1 MILHLPAVLLSSH
14 LVLAAEQ
21 IPHFDLEPACRA
33 AADTAVA
40 PNRTP
45 DSCKHDENDAR
56 AKIEKEWSQFK
67 PADKSRCVRL
77 SGLGGMP
84 SYVELLTCLEMAKAA
99 STLPPG
105 DKLTGSSRK

>member
-1 MILHLPAVLLSSH
+1 MILHLAVGLLSSH
-14 LVLAAEQ
+14 IVLAAEQ
-21 IPHFDLEPACRA
+21 IPQFNIEPGCRA
-33 AADTAVA
+33 AAETAVA

-56 AKIEKEWSQFK
+56 AKIQQEWADFK
-67 PADKSRCVRL
+67 PADKTRCVRL

-105 DKLTGSSRK
+105 DKLTGSKMK